1 MKIKT
6 WQIISIGGLLVIG
19 GVGLGYILDELLYS
33 QILAV
38 LGIEI
43 VIIELIRNYIF
54 KKRSLRIL
62 GIIILIFSIL
72 NFFRHK
78 FFFEIIS
85 RFSELYDNSLEW
97 NLLLLREFLW
107 LILSVWILIQ
117 GINLLAKNDK
127 IGFGEYSQSI
137 KFKILIIGIL
147 ILFALEV
154 PVFGIHGDF
163 GGSLHGH
170 SFWDGGTHF
179 H

>member
-72 NFFRHK
+72 NFF
-78 FFFEIIS
+78 
-85 RFSELYDNSLEW
+85 
-97 NLLLLREFLW
+97 
-107 LILSVWILIQ
+107 
-117 GINLLAKNDK
+117 
-127 IGFGEYSQSI
+127 
-137 KFKILIIGIL
+137 
-147 ILFALEV
+147 
-154 PVFGIHGDF
+154 
-163 GGSLHGH
+163 
-170 SFWDGGTHF
+170 
-179 H
+179 